1 MRQQLKSR
9 QRGISFFSLIMG
21 MIVLALLFVV
31 GAKVFPTA
39 VEYSAVQKAVNRAAR
54 DGNTVQEVRASF
66 DRAADVDNITSIKGS
81 DLTVT
86 KEGDQVVV
94 TFAYEKEIA
103 LFGPAYLL
111 LKYEGSSRLQTR

>member
-9 QRGISFFSLIMG
+9 QRGISFFSLIMA
-21 MIVLALLFVV
+21 MVILALLFVV
-31 GAKVFPTA
+31 GAKVFPTV

-86 KEGDQVVV
+86 KEGEQVVV

-111 LKYEGSSRLQTR
+111 LKYEGTSRLQTR